1 MYHIACPN
9 CAASFEYNP
18 SDYIHLCTYCSS
30 GFALDLEDGAKDLVG
45 DHYIVPNRLDRE
57 HVSDIFFKWVEERYH
72 RKEAI
77 KEEFKVLGS
86 YGVCLPFW
94 VISCEAHTVWSGQT
108 QKSEHSKVK
117 SGDYGSRF
125 VHEDGRF
132 SRRYR
137 WAVMARKSPKE
148 HWGLDRLHHPREPVL
163 VDWDGFPLDESM
175 GKVPGTDTTVH
186 HQKVPFRFDHANGL
200 SVLGT
205 QVKESAS
212 IARAKDQVQEYH
224 RRLAKLKVGTLY
236 DHRTEIEV
244 IGIQLVHVP
253 FWVVRYAYSPRSPF
267 RYLTA
272 ARERRVLIQGFT
284 EAVLESELPMN
295 ATDKVMTN
303 LIVTGALSFVS
314 LALSVFLHPLF
325 FVLFVVFALISVLSA
340 IRIFRREDL
349 VDAEPANGVGGG
361 A

>member
-1 MYHIACPN
+1 
-9 CAASFEYNP
+9 
-18 SDYIHLCTYCSS
+18 
-30 GFALDLEDGAKDLVG
+30 
-45 DHYIVPNRLDRE
+45 
-57 HVSDIFFKWVEERYH
+57 
-72 RKEAI
+72 
-77 KEEFKVLGS
+77 
-86 YGVCLPFW
+86 
-94 VISCEAHTVWSGQT
+94 
-108 QKSEHSKVK
+108 
-117 SGDYGSRF
+117 
-125 VHEDGRF
+125 
-132 SRRYR
+132 
-137 WAVMARKSPKE
+137 
-148 HWGLDRLHHPREPVL
+148 
-163 VDWDGFPLDESM
+163 
-175 GKVPGTDTTVH
+175 
-186 HQKVPFRFDHANGL
+186 
-200 SVLGT
+200 VLGT